1 MLSTKAKGFKIKLLV
16 GANMAKSTRT
26 APLRY
31 KLSDPVSLSYPMEQD
46 HSRPDETDGISRF
59 V

>member
-31 KLSDPVSLSYPMEQD
+31 KLSKPVGLSYPMEQD
-46 HSRPDETDGISRF
+46 HNRPD
-59 V
+59 